1 MTGRPYFVDIVMFR
15 QGLELVAIDDRYELS
30 NGHVLVPAQPRPVRG
45 TVNPHSWAVRRIR
58 ELCPEEISQAAASP
72 KGGQLASQ
80 RRRGARS

>member
-1 MTGRPYFVDIVMFR
+1 MTGRPYFVDTVIR
-15 QGLELVAIDDRYELS
+15 QGLEFVAIDDRYELS
-30 NGHVLVPAQPRPVRG
+30 NGHVLVPAQPRPVRV
-45 TVNPHSWAVRRIR
+45 TVNPLSWAVRRIR